1 MSKFATSDDDNLPIA
16 TLVTHSSMRSVPAI
30 NAVPFTNSD
39 HQELDQF
46 LNTSGLG
53 SFSSMLIEGGCD
65 SLEAFADI
73 TEEDLADLNVTS
85 MKRRQI
91 LRKASSIQ
99 SMNGATKVDA
109 SSPNFRSPRATTVET
124 KTNSGGSPMRRAS
137 ATFRTISDHYDSLDK
152 LQKDLRKNGLESSD
166 LIIGIDLTKSNT
178 WQGEK
183 T

>member
-1 MSKFATSDDDNLPIA
+1 MASILRTPSSEGFPPEFHCPICYDVMVDPVSDTNGNTYERSAIEDWINRNGTSPL
-16 TLVTHSSMRSVPAI
+16 TR
-30 NAVPFTNSD
+30 AVLT
-39 HQELDQF
+39 
-46 LNTSGLG
+46 
-53 SFSSMLIEGGCD
+53 
-65 SLEAFADI
+65 
-73 TEEDLADLNVTS
+73 LADLRPNRS
-85 MKRRQI
+85 
-91 LRKASSIQ
+91 LRDMIETAHKQKAAELAAQQGES
-99 SMNGATKVDA
+99 KVDS